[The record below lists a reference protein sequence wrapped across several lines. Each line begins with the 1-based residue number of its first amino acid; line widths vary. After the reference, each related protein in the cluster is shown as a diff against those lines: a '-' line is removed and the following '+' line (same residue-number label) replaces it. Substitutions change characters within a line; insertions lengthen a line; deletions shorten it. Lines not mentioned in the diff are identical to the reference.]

1 MKRSTF
7 AFGAGG
13 HAYRGAFCL
22 FGALALS
29 ACVGTAARLDS
40 TALTPA
46 EATFAGPGESSAAG
60 GGCTDPAR
68 FPTWLAEFKQEAVA
82 QGISPKTVE
91 FALDGVSYDS
101 SVVREDR
108 TQRRFS
114 LPFAKFANGRVNSM
128 QLMLGRN
135 ALSNNRLLLARLEQ
149 QYGVPGPVL
158 VSYWGLESRYG
169 TYNANYDVIRSI
181 ATLAFDCRRPELYRP
196 NLMGALRI
204 VERGDLTPRQMRGA
218 WAGEMGQTQFM
229 AADYYE
235 SAVDY
240 DGDGKRNLIESKED
254 ALASA
259 ANLIAK
265 RGWKRGEPWLEE
277 VRVPASLDWKEADLA
292 IQHPRSYWAKQGVAK
307 ADGRP
312 LAADEMPAS
321 LVLPMGRNGPA
332 FLAYD
337 NFKLF
342 VQWNQSLNSALTAA
356 YFATRLA
363 GAPAFRDGNGP
374 VEPFDFNEIVS
385 LQKMLAARGYDVGD
399 VDGKLGAKT
408 RAAVK
413 AVQIKLG
420 LPADS
425 YPSKELLNQ
434 LRASEA

>member
-13 HAYRGAFCL
+13 LAYRGAFCL
-22 FGALALS
+22 LGALALS
-29 ACVGTAARLDS
+29 ACVGTTARLDS

-91 FALDGVSYDS
+91 FALDGVSYDARVIRS
-101 SVVREDR
+101 DR
-108 TQRRFS
+108 DQRRFS
-114 LPFAKFANGRVNSM
+114 LPWTKFASGRADG
-128 QLMLGRN
+128 MLLPMARSS
-135 ALSNNRLLLARLEQ
+135 LSNNRPQLARLEQ

-158 VSYWGLESRYG
+158 VAYWGLESRFG
-169 TYNANYDVIRSI
+169 TYNANWDVIRSI

-196 NLMGALRI
+196 NLMSALRI
-204 VERGDLTPRQMRGA
+204 VERGDLTPREMRGA

-229 AADYYE
+229 ASDYFE
-235 SAVDY
+235 SAIDY

-277 VRVPASLDWKEADLA
+277 VRVPANLDWKEADLA
-292 IQHPRSYWAKQGVAK
+292 IQHPRAFWAAQGVTK
-307 ADGRP
+307 ADGTP
-312 LAADEMPAS
+312 LAGDQMPAS
-321 LVLPMGRNGPA
+321 LVLPVGRNGPA

-337 NFKLF
+337 NYKLF
-342 VQWNQSLNSALTAA
+342 LQWNQSFNSALTAA
-356 YFATRLA
+356 YFATRIA
-363 GAPAFRDGNGP
+363 GAPAFRSGNGP
-374 VEPFDFNEIVS
+374 VEPADYEAIVS

-399 VDGKLGAKT
+399 IDGKLGAKT

-425 YPSKELLNQ
+425 YPSKELLDQ